1 MSRIRTVGGNITKTG
16 NGVTTIEVRGGDFR
30 ATAGNENNWN
40 GKGGGITHHPYTAPH
55 LDDKLNNR
63 LDLTLN
69 LFFDGTTNNRTN
81 TDAREKNNKTYE
93 ENSNKKDD
101 SYENDYTNV
110 ARAYDAISLIDPV
123 SIKKT
128 KQVRVYI
135 EGVGT
140 TDEKSDDMLPVGIA
154 QSAGFWSTG
163 IKDKVRKGC
172 EKGAIEIKEAA
183 KGKPIDSLT
192 INVFGFSRGAASAR
206 HFLSVTDSASY
217 TVKVSANGQFLLPGA
232 MMPLQYP
239 INTKD
244 KTKPLYPENFEVKFG
259 LFGRYLAEQ
268 GVFEIGEVIFN
279 FVGLYDTVSSH
290 GFNHNNDVKDL
301 GLKAIKK
308 AKMIFQI
315 SAADEYRENFDLTNI
330 DSAGFKGLELTFPG
344 VHSDIGGSYLAHDEE
359 RSAVHKESYYFGT
372 RDEDYN
378 FIPNTE
384 EANAFKKI
392 LVNEGWYND
401 QELKL
406 EYNKDKKIAY
416 LVGIRTLENTYDKI
430 ALNKMIMVSEQ
441 FKVVY
446 NDTIKKQ
453 KNNILDPFIAD
464 VFTQLTNYSKAV
476 MTHRNKSLKGGG
488 TVVQYIT
495 ESKQISY
502 LDYINSEDLKKLRH
516 KYLHWSVKA
525 DEFGL
530 EPRFTE
536 ILPIEKRKRE
546 IHNG

>member
-1 MSRIRTVGGNITKTG
+1 MGITRIIGGTLTKTAKGNID
-16 NGVTTIEVRGGDFR
+16 IR
-30 ATAGNENNWN
+30 ATKGDVNFIAAEQNNWH
-40 GKGGGITHHPYTAPH
+40 GEKEGIMYHDYEPLHP
-55 LDDKLNNR
+55 DDSMSNR

-69 LFFDGTTNNRTN
+69 IFFDGTTNNKTN
-81 TDAREKNNKTYE
+81 TKAREDNDPLYHKK
-93 ENSNKKDD
+93 SNKIDD

-110 ARAYDAISLIDPV
+110 ARGYDAASV
-123 SIKKT
+123 KKMQ
-128 KQVRVYI
+128 KSVYV

-154 QSAGFWSTG
+154 QSAGFWNTG
-163 IKDKVRKGC
+163 IKDKVKKGC
-172 EKGAIEIKEAA
+172 ELGAIEVQKAA
-183 KGKPIDSLT
+183 DGKPIDSLT
-192 INVFGFSRGAASAR
+192 INVFGFSRGAATAR
-206 HFLSVTDSASY
+206 HFLDITNVSY
-217 TVKVSANGQFLLPGA
+217 TVKVSKEGLFWFPGDL
-232 MMPLQYP
+232 MPIQYP
-239 INTKD
+239 INVKD
-244 KTKPLYPENFEVKFG
+244 KTKPPYPASFEVKLG
-259 LFGRYLAEQ
+259 YFGRCLINK
-268 GVFEIGEVIFN
+268 GIFEIGEVIFN

-290 GFNHNNDVKDL
+290 GINHNNDVKDL

-344 VHSDIGGSYLAHDEE
+344 VHSDIGGSYLAHDKE

-378 FIPNTE
+378 FIPNTQDC
-384 EANAFKKI
+384 NAFKKI

-406 EYNKDKKIAY
+406 EFNKDKKIAY
-416 LVGIRTLENTYDKI
+416 LVGNRTLENTYDKI

-441 FKVVY
+441 EQFGIIY
-446 NDTIKKQ
+446 DDTIKKQ
-453 KNNILDPFIAD
+453 KTNISDPFIAD

-476 MTHRNKSLKGGG
+476 MTHRNKALKGGG
-488 TVVQYIT
+488 TVDQYIT

-502 LDYINSEDLKKLRH
+502 LDYINPEDLKKLRH

-525 DEFGL
+525 DKFGL

>member
-1 MSRIRTVGGNITKTG
+1 MSRIRKVGGNITKTSK
-16 NGVTTIEVRGGDFR
+16 GVTTIEVRGGDFR
-30 ATAGNENNWN
+30 AIAGKENNWN
-40 GKGGGITHHPYTAPH
+40 GKGGGITHHPYVPPH
-55 LDDKLNNR
+55 PDDKLKNT
-63 LDLTLN
+63 LKLTLN
-69 LFFDGTTNNRTN
+69 IFFDGTTNNRTN
-81 TDAREKNNKTYE
+81 TEAREKNKTSYQE
-93 ENSNKKDD
+93 ESNKKDD

-110 ARAYDAISLIDPV
+110 ARGYDAASV
-123 SIKKT
+123 KESTQKS
-128 KQVRVYI
+128 VYI

-163 IKDKVRKGC
+163 IKDKVKRGC
-172 EKGAIEIKEAA
+172 ELGAIEVKKAA

-206 HFLSVTDSASY
+206 HFLSVTDSAPY
-217 TVKVSANGQFLLPGA
+217 TVKVSAKGQFFLPGA

-244 KTKPLYPENFEVKFG
+244 KTKPPYPESFDVKFG
-259 LFGRYLAEQ
+259 LFGRYLAEK
-268 GVFEIGEVIFN
+268 GVFEIGKVIFN

-290 GFNHNNDVKDL
+290 GFSHKNDVKDL

-344 VHSDIGGSYLAHDEE
+344 VHSDIGGSYLACDVE
-359 RSAVHKESYYFGT
+359 RSVVYTETYMET
-372 RDEDYN
+372 RDQNNN
-378 FIPNTE
+378 FVPYTKNTD
-384 EANAFKKI
+384 AFKKL
-392 LVNEGWYND
+392 LVKEGWY
-401 QELKL
+401 QSHELVPQYK
-406 EYNKDKKIAY
+406 YDKKKTY
-416 LVGIRTLENTYDKI
+416 LVGTRELENSYDKI

-441 FKVVY
+441 KQFGIIYDK
-446 NDTIKKQ
+446 TIKEQ
-453 KNNILDPFIAD
+453 KTNISDPFIAD

-476 MTHRNKSLKGGG
+476 MAHRNEAIKGEK
-488 TVVQYIT
+488 TVAQYIT

-502 LDYINSEDLKKLRH
+502 LDYIDAEDLKKLRN

-525 DEFGL
+525 EHFGL

-536 ILPIEKRKRE
+536 ILPVEKRKRE

>member
-1 MSRIRTVGGNITKTG
+1 MGITRIIGGTLTKTAKGNID
-16 NGVTTIEVRGGDFR
+16 IR
-30 ATAGNENNWN
+30 ATKGDVNFIAAEQNNWH
-40 GKGGGITHHPYTAPH
+40 GEEEGIMYHDYEPQHPA
-55 LDDKLNNR
+55 DSMSNR
-63 LDLTLN
+63 LNLTLN
-69 LFFDGTTNNRTN
+69 IFFDGTTNNKTN
-81 TDAREKNNKTYE
+81 TAAREKNKE
-93 ENSNKKDD
+93 EYQKNSNKIDD

-110 ARAYDAISLIDPV
+110 ARGYDAINAS
-123 SIKKT
+123 
-128 KQVRVYI
+128 KQLRVYV

-154 QSAGFWSTG
+154 QSAGFWNTG
-163 IKDKVRKGC
+163 IKDKVKKGC
-172 EKGAIEIKEAA
+172 ELGAIEVQKAA

-192 INVFGFSRGAASAR
+192 INVFGFSRGAATAR
-206 HFLSVTDSASY
+206 HFLDITDVSY
-217 TVKVSANGQFLLPGA
+217 TVKVSKEGLFWFPGDL
-232 MMPLQYP
+232 MPIQYP
-239 INTKD
+239 INVKD
-244 KTKPLYPENFEVKFG
+244 KTKPPYPASFEVKLG
-259 LFGRYLAEQ
+259 YFGRCLINK
-268 GVFEIGEVIFN
+268 GIFEIGEVIFN

-290 GFNHNNDVKDL
+290 GINHNNDVKDL

-344 VHSDIGGSYLAHDEE
+344 VHSDIGGSYLAHDKE

-372 RDEDYN
+372 RDQDYN
-378 FIPNTE
+378 FIPNTQDC
-384 EANAFKKI
+384 NAFKKI

-406 EYNKDKKIAY
+406 EFNKDKKIAY
-416 LVGIRTLENTYDKI
+416 LVGKRTLENTYDKI

-441 FKVVY
+441 EQFGIIY
-446 NDTIKKQ
+446 DDTIKKQ
-453 KNNILDPFIAD
+453 KTNISDPFIAD

-476 MTHRNKSLKGGG
+476 ITHRNKALKGGG
-488 TVVQYIT
+488 TVDQYIT

-502 LDYINSEDLKKLRH
+502 LDYINPEDLKKLRH

-525 DEFGL
+525 DKFGL